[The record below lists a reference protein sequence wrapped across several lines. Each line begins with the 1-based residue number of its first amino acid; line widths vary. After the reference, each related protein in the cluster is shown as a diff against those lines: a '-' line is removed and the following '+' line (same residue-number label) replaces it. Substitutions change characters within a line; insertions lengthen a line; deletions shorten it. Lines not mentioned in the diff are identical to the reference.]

1 MNKLGFMS
9 YVYMGWTAEAMAE
22 AALEH
27 GLISVQL
34 DPRQKLQL
42 MDDEPLSPVRAGK
55 IREVFA
61 KRGIDVVG
69 LSGYTNLLNPVL
81 SKREDKL
88 KQLERMIDLC
98 TVYGTKYIA
107 TETGSL
113 HPTNAW
119 LDYEGN
125 HTPEVW
131 EQLLGIVDR
140 LRNRAVKN
148 GAVLLIEGFALNVLR
163 TADQAAALM
172 DRLGTEGLGIVM
184 DPFNYL
190 TESDL
195 PRQEEAM
202 GSMFDRIAPYSPIA
216 HAKDALY
223 GEEGFTTPGR
233 ERGRRT
239 GTSMRRAGEPASG
252 GAAHSRAC
260 EAGGSGGLP

>member
-88 KQLERMIDLC
+88 KRLERMIDLC

-131 EQLLGIVDR
+131 EAASWDR
-140 LRNRAVKN
+140 RPA
-148 GAVLLIEGFALNVLR
+148 
-163 TADQAAALM
+163 
-172 DRLGTEGLGIVM
+172 
-184 DPFNYL
+184 
-190 TESDL
+190 
-195 PRQEEAM
+195 QE
-202 GSMFDRIAPYSPIA
+202 
-216 HAKDALY
+216 
-223 GEEGFTTPGR
+223 PGR
-233 ERGRRT
+233 EERGR
-239 GTSMRRAGEPASG
+239 
-252 GAAHSRAC
+252 AAD
-260 EAGGSGGLP
+260 